1 METAVRVEGARALRR
16 ALRAAGDDLSDLK
29 DTHYQVAQLVA
40 EVAYGTAPRRS
51 GDLAET
57 IRPNAS
63 KTRARVAVGNSKI
76 RYAGPIHWGWPT
88 GSQNLP
94 RKLRNVTGREWF
106 IAPNPWIAAAAQDSE
121 GLWIRMYEYRLE
133 KLVDGIVVDAN
144 RGGG

>member
-1 METAVRVEGARALRR
+1 MQTRVEVQGARALRR
-16 ALRAAGDDLSDLK
+16 ALRAAGDDLEDLK

-63 KTRARVAVGNSKI
+63 KTRARVAVGNSKV

-88 GSQNLP
+88 GSKNLP
-94 RKLRNVTGREWF
+94 RKLRSFSGREWF
-106 IAPNPWIAAAAQDSE
+106 IAPNPWIAEAAKASE
-121 GLWIRMYEYRLE
+121 GLWVRMYEYRIGQIIDKVGE
-133 KLVDGIVVDAN
+133 NADG
-144 RGGG
+144 RGL